1 MAPVVRAALALSVAA
16 TTSIPGFAPASVALV
31 TADDVKP
38 LCDPSAVAASS
49 VAAMT
54 VAASGPVFVVAIAAF
69 VTAPISHSAF
79 GGGWW

>member
-16 TTSIPGFAPASVALV
+16 TTSIPGFAPASVAIV
-31 TADDVKP
+31 TADDVK
-38 LCDPSAVAASS
+38 LCGPSAVAASS
-49 VAAMT
+49 VATMT

-69 VTAPISHSAF
+69 VAAPISHSAF